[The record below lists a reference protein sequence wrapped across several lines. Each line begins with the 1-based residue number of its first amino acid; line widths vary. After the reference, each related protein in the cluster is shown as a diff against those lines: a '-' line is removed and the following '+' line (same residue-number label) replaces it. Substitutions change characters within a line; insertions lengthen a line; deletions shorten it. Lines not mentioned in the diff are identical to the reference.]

1 MRAIILSL
9 AILLLATAAVA
20 TVVSEPV
27 RIDSFRVADE
37 VQAGEFIPVYVH
49 ISAEEGSDVENLK
62 IRAIVMDGSGYYS
75 DGRFDLDNSRSSRF
89 DLMTEPDSEGWA
101 LVRVVVSNDDI
112 KRVKHR
118 WVKIN

>member
-1 MRAIILSL
+1 MRTIILTL

-27 RIDSFRVADE
+27 RIDSFRVPDA
-37 VQAGEFIPVYVH
+37 VPAGDFIPVYVH
-49 ISAEEGSDVENLK
+49 ISAEEGSDVEDLK
-62 IRAIVMDGSGYYS
+62 VRAIVMDGSGYYS

-101 LVRVVVSNDDI
+101 LVRVVVSNDHI

-118 WVKIN
+118 WVQIN